1 MPAKGL
7 LKRPL
12 QTGLSSATFL
22 LLLMDQHETG
32 TARGLEFIAEI
43 ISGWEFWCPI
53 LHIMYNLDELVP
65 RVPRAVICQEGK
77 CRPHHS
83 SSSVNL
89 PNGGAPAY
97 VNWARETATIRT
109 VKFPRCLRA
118 VHLSV
123 LPRRRNRGLGKNPNI
138 WAIRAIYPPLEV
150 RRLK

>member
-7 LKRPL
+7 LRRQL

-65 RVPRAVICQEGK
+65 RVPRAVICQEG
-77 CRPHHS
+77 
-83 SSSVNL
+83 
-89 PNGGAPAY
+89 NGDRTIPPPQLISLMAAPP
-97 VNWARETATIRT
+97 RT
-109 VKFPRCLRA
+109 
-118 VHLSV
+118 
-123 LPRRRNRGLGKNPNI
+123 
-138 WAIRAIYPPLEV
+138 
-150 RRLK
+150 